1 MKAVQFE
8 TSRKAAK
15 LQKDKFLRVRR
26 LSSLLCVIAALRE
39 IDDSID
45 LQFAQASGKL
55 PAHAQ
60 N

>member
-1 MKAVQFE
+1 MQFE